1 MQSVTTVTALRAALK
16 PWRQSGESI
25 AFVPTMGNLHDGH
38 IELVKTARHHADRVV
53 VSLFVN
59 PTQFAPGGD
68 FDDYPRTLEEDRS
81 KLREAQADLLFHP
94 TVDEMYPADANTVVQ
109 VPSLNTILCG
119 ADRPGH
125 FDGVATLVSKLFNSV
140 QPHCALFGEKDFQ
153 QLAVIRRFVCD
164 LNFPITI
171 IGVPTVREPSGLAMS
186 SRNGYLTADQKVT
199 AALLYQT
206 LCDAR
211 EAVIKNQTTGTLIEQ
226 QATQRLIQAG
236 FRPDY
241 FTIRRASDL
250 AIPTEQ
256 DRQLVIL
263 TAAWLGRAR
272 LIDNVAFER

>member
-109 VPSLNTILCG
+109 VFSLNTILCG

-211 EAVIKNQTTGTLIEQ
+211 EAVIKNQTAGTLIEQ
-226 QATQRLIQAG
+226 QAMQRLIQAG